1 MRSRVMIIGLACASL
16 GLVPWEGG
24 ALARNRS
31 ATLVAP
37 AQAQPRVDDWAN
49 PYGLGLR
56 LETDHYLL
64 YTTLLDPNLLAQVPD
79 FMESAHKAYNAQL
92 PDPIEPRARSTIY
105 LFSDRAQ
112 WEMFTRDLTG
122 VHAAI
127 FLKIQEGA
135 YCFNGSCIAYDI
147 GPERTLAALAHEGW
161 HQFTNRHF
169 AFRLP
174 SWLDEGMAMTFEAF
188 LRKDGRYQFEPT
200 ANAYRLEPL
209 RETVSRGNLIPLEHL
224 LAMSPGEV
232 IATAR
237 SEQVQTLYGQ
247 SYALVRFLREAGG
260 GRYQAGLRRLLADA
274 VKGRWPLDPDAL
286 TIATDRNVPKTVGWN
301 RVVGRQVF
309 RYYVADDL
317 EGVQRQYLAFC
328 AQLTAR

>member
-16 GLVPWEGG
+16 GLYPWEGG
-24 ALARNRS
+24 ALVRNRI
-31 ATLVAP
+31 ANPVAP
-37 AQAQPRVDDWAN
+37 ARAQPRVDDWAN
-49 PYGLGLR
+49 PYGPGLR

-64 YTTLLDPNLLAQVPD
+64 YTTVLDPNLLTQVPD
-79 FMESAHKAYNAQL
+79 FMESAHTAYNAQL
-92 PDPIEPRARSTIY
+92 PDPIEPLTRSTIY
-105 LFSDRAQ
+105 LFPNRAQ

-147 GPERTLAALAHEGW
+147 GLERTLAALAHEGW
-161 HQFTNRHF
+161 HQFTSRHF

-174 SWLDEGMAMTFEAF
+174 SWLDEGMAMMFEAF
-188 LRKDGRYQFEPT
+188 VRRDGQCQFEPT

-209 RETVSRGNLIPLEHL
+209 RDTVSRGDLLPLEHL
-224 LAMSPGEV
+224 LATSPGEV
-232 IATAR
+232 MATDR

-247 SYALVRFLREAGG
+247 SYALVRFLREAEG
-260 GRYQAGLRRLLADA
+260 GRYLAGFRRLLADGL
-274 VKGRWPLDPDAL
+274 KGRWPLDPDAL
-286 TIATDRNVPKTVGWN
+286 IIATDRNVPKTVEWN

-317 EGVQRQYLAFC
+317 DGIQRQYLAFC
-328 AQLTAR
+328 AQLAAR